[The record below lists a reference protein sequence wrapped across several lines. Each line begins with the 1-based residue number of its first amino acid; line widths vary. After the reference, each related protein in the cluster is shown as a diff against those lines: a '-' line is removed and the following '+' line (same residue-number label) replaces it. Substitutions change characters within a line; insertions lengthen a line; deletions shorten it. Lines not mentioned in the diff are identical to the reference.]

1 MAIESILPD
10 GYKTAELI
18 EADGIIR
25 IDIDKPYRQTYLNLS
40 AFFNSRQ
47 NDSMPLK
54 KFQFYENDTPKNLT
68 NFTISIHAQKP
79 DGKTVVASDC
89 FNVIRPQVG
98 IVEVSFPRQTFT
110 AMGTVLL
117 YLVISNNQG
126 TAVST
131 NTMYFEN
138 EGNLSL
144 TINSDNY
151 DSELETKRKEILD
164 KLNSIETEVND
175 RLASINAL
183 SKGLE
188 NSYNTMAKAL
198 DINTQTINDGMS
210 ATKNGANSFT
220 GSNSFNKLTSML
232 GGLNVSNGLTV
243 DGVQFSDKANR
254 SDLLN
259 PDNVFQYKG
268 DINDDTNW
276 NSVDKTGYYSVWVHK
291 AQAGLHV
298 PGTNNGNGNDY
309 WGALLVF
316 AYGDTIYQMFINFG
330 GSRLFVRSKTG
341 SPTTVWNGWSSAQFN
356 NPESN

>member
-40 AFFNSRQ
+40 AYFNSRQ
-47 NDSMPLK
+47 NDSMSLK
-54 KFQFYENDTPKNLT
+54 KFQFYENDAPKNLT
-68 NFTISIHAQKP
+68 NCAITIHAQKP

-89 FNVIRPQVG
+89 FNIIRPQVG

-151 DSELETKRKEILD
+151 DSEIESKRKEILD

-220 GSNSFNKLTSML
+220 GSNSFSKLTSML

-268 DINDDTNW
+268 EIGGDANW
-276 NSVDKTGYYSVWVHK
+276 NSVNKTGYYSVWINK

-298 PGTNNGNGNDY
+298 PGTNNGNGSGV
-309 WGALLVF
+309 WGTLLVF
-316 AYGDTIYQMFINFG
+316 GYGETIYQMFINFG
-330 GSRLFVRSKTG
+330 GFRLFIRSKTG
-341 SPTTVWNGWSSAQFN
+341 YPTTTWNGWSSAQFN
-356 NPESN
+356 SPESN